1 MRGMRKGR
9 DKDNNDYRNHFG
21 GGGGVQKMPLGL
33 FDLHCH
39 LLYGIDDGAVS
50 LEESLRAVQMAW
62 DEGISHIVFTPHYT
76 PGKVS
81 AEKEVI
87 LERINEVRE
96 AAENAGIQG
105 IKYYRGNEVLYV
117 SGVEELLKQ
126 GEIFTIADTKYVLL
140 EFYQGVRYQDMFQG
154 LSRVV
159 RKGYIPVLAH
169 VERYVCLYQSVE
181 RIEELRDLGIV
192 IQMNTECFFQRIP
205 DVRMVWYRK
214 LMKAGYV
221 QLISTDAH
229 GADRK
234 PPRMRKAV
242 EWLERH
248 CDHGLVER
256 VLYENPARLL
266 EGRIL

>member
-1 MRGMRKGR
+1 MRGMRKGK

-21 GGGGVQKMPLGL
+21 GGGGPKMPLGL

-81 AEKEVI
+81 AEKEAIVK
-87 LERINEVRE
+87 RMNEVKE

-105 IKYYRGNEVLYV
+105 IKYYCGNEVLYV

-248 CDHGLVER
+248 CGHELVER

>member
-1 MRGMRKGR
+1 
-9 DKDNNDYRNHFG
+9 
-21 GGGGVQKMPLGL
+21 MPLGL

-87 LERINEVRE
+87 VKRMNEVKE

-105 IKYYRGNEVLYV
+105 IKYYCGNEVLYV

-140 EFYQGVRYQDMFQG
+140 EFY
-154 LSRVV
+154 
-159 RKGYIPVLAH
+159 
-169 VERYVCLYQSVE
+169 
-181 RIEELRDLGIV
+181 
-192 IQMNTECFFQRIP
+192 
-205 DVRMVWYRK
+205 
-214 LMKAGYV
+214 
-221 QLISTDAH
+221 
-229 GADRK
+229 
-234 PPRMRKAV
+234 
-242 EWLERH
+242 
-248 CDHGLVER
+248 
-256 VLYENPARLL
+256 
-266 EGRIL
+266 

>member
-9 DKDNNDYRNHFG
+9 DKDNNDYRNHFW
-21 GGGGVQKMPLGL
+21 GGVQKMPLGL

-87 LERINEVRE
+87 LERINEVKE

-105 IKYYRGNEVLYV
+105 IKYYCGNEVLYV

-248 CDHGLVER
+248 CDQGLVER